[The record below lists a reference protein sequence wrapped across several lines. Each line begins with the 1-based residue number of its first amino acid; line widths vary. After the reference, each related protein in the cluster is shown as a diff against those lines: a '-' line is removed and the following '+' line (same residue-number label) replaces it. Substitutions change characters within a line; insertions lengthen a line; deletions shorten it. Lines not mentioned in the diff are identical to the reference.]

1 MVLSP
6 NLVRKYQICH
16 IKLTLTLI
24 FFLVVGTKVRI
35 QEVRK
40 ATYRTSD
47 RTVIREAD
55 SLPDTHEILSSLRDL
70 KIHLRPNVRT
80 TGP

>member
-1 MVLSP
+1 M
-6 NLVRKYQICH
+6 
-16 IKLTLTLI
+16 
-24 FFLVVGTKVRI
+24 GTKVRI